1 MIHYE
6 ICPYC
11 GQGAV
16 RKAKIKRN
24 GKSIIICEECDTVW
38 EKETNDKTGI
48 SLQQFLRHEGID
60 VNYDDWKELD
70 LEESNGNFALLENYI
85 AYNQEYSFWITQVK

>member
-16 RKAKIKRN
+16 RKAKIKEN
-24 GKSIIICEECDTVW
+24 GKKIFFCIECDTVW
-38 EKETNDKTGI
+38 ENEVNDK
-48 SLQQFLRHEGID
+48 
-60 VNYDDWKELD
+60 
-70 LEESNGNFALLENYI
+70 
-85 AYNQEYSFWITQVK
+85 

>member
-16 RKAKIKRN
+16 RIAKVKKN
-24 GKSIIICEECDTVW
+24 GKNIFICEECDIVW
-38 EKETNDKTGI
+38 EKEVNDKTGVP
-48 SLQQFLRHEGID
+48 LMFFLKSEGIE
-60 VNYDDWKELD
+60 VSWDDWNEL
-70 LEESNGNFALLENYI
+70 E
-85 AYNQEYSFWITQVK
+85 W

>member
-16 RKAKIKRN
+16 RKAKIKEN
-24 GKSIIICEECDTVW
+24 GKNIFICEECDTVW
-38 EKETNDKTGI
+38 EKEVNDKTGV
-48 SLQQFLRHEGID
+48 SLKFFLKNEGID
-60 VNYDDWKELD
+60 VSWDDWNELE
-70 LEESNGNFALLENYI
+70 LK
-85 AYNQEYSFWITQVK
+85 W

>member
-24 GKSIIICEECDTVW
+24 EKSIIICEECDTVW
-38 EKETNDKTGI
+38 EK
-48 SLQQFLRHEGID
+48 
-60 VNYDDWKELD
+60 
-70 LEESNGNFALLENYI
+70 
-85 AYNQEYSFWITQVK
+85 

>member
-16 RKAKIKRN
+16 RRAKIKETRKN
-24 GKSIIICEECDTVW
+24 IFICEECDTVW
-38 EKETNDKTGI
+38 ENEVNDK
-48 SLQQFLRHEGID
+48 
-60 VNYDDWKELD
+60 
-70 LEESNGNFALLENYI
+70 
-85 AYNQEYSFWITQVK
+85 